1 MKLLSRH
8 RHGMIE
14 LNELQKA
21 LEIKNIKADGS
32 GISNEDVRI
41 VFEAMDTD
49 RSGKI
54 DYGEFLG
61 FMNNPDQFAKRRRLQ
76 HQKQRIRLKG
86 RERAPNFVL
95 NEDQRK
101 RIREKYALTYR
112 TALHVSGLETH
123 LILSTGL
130 SSGSYKAKSWTQHTF
145 HKPC

>member
-76 HQKQRIRLKG
+76 HQ
-86 RERAPNFVL
+86 
-95 NEDQRK
+95 
-101 RIREKYALTYR
+101 
-112 TALHVSGLETH
+112 
-123 LILSTGL
+123 
-130 SSGSYKAKSWTQHTF
+130 
-145 HKPC
+145 